1 MESER
6 INIIISPEVLSGD
19 IFNITYDGITFGS
32 YSGLSQVLSGG
43 TNGDSLLT
51 GLTIP
56 VLFTQSYN
64 DLGYY
69 STFDGLL
76 NQQDVITNF
85 VISGSPATPYK
96 VKLYNSAGYTYNSFL
111 ELSQYKVDWGDG
123 LESQYLSVNESSL
136 DHTYSQTPQTYTIK
150 MVQNN
155 PWGFTEIK
163 KTFSLPFTGVTIDN
177 QLGNITFTQ
186 QGGQWSGIPISYNY
200 IFTGDSENNIQSQI
214 SSNYTTVPFV
224 VSGYTNSRL
233 PLLRRW
239 GPNPYTVGFVLQPIS
254 GVMGYITEI
263 NSTYTAYTLNEINY
277 VDFNNGKTL
286 FLVNSSGLTAND
298 IVVSAITKDE
308 ILLDFVMD
316 PEIQSDVYVERG
328 KYSAVEGL
336 QRLGEVDNLGDLI
349 RYGYGYFK
357 INNT

>member
-6 INIIISPEVLSGD
+6 INIVISPEVLSRD
-19 IFNITYDGITFGS
+19 IFDITYNGITFGV

-69 STFDGLL
+69 SEFDGFT
-76 NQQDVITNF
+76 NQIDVVTNF
-85 VISGSPATPYK
+85 VISGNPSSPYD
-96 VKLYNSAGYTYNSFL
+96 VRLYNSAGYTYNSFL

-123 LESQYLSVNESSL
+123 LVSQYLSVNQSSL
-136 DHTYSQTPQTYTIK
+136 NHTYSPTPQTYTVK
-150 MVQNN
+150 MVQSN
-155 PWGFTEIK
+155 PWGITEIQK
-163 KTFSLPFTGVTIDN
+163 SITLPFTGVTIDN
-177 QLGNITFTQ
+177 ELGNITFTQ
-186 QGGQWSGIPISYNY
+186 QGGNWSGIPISYNY
-200 IFTGDSENNIQSQI
+200 IFTGDSENNIPSQI
-214 SSNYTTVPFV
+214 SSSYLQVPFV

-233 PLLRRW
+233 DLLRRW
-239 GPNPYTVGFVLQPIS
+239 GPNPYTVGYVVTPIK
-254 GVMGYITEI
+254 GVIGYVTEI
-263 NSTYTAYTLNEINY
+263 NSTYTAYTVNDINY

-286 FLVNSSGLTAND
+286 FLVNSSGLTTND

-316 PEIQSDVYVERG
+316 PEIQSDVFVERG

>member
-6 INIIISPEVLSGD
+6 INIVISPEVLNGD
-19 IFNITYDGITFGS
+19 IFNITYNGITFGS
-32 YSGLSQVLSGG
+32 YSGLSQV
-43 TNGDSLLT
+43 LT

-64 DLGYY
+64 DIGYY
-69 STFDGLL
+69 STFDGLI
-76 NQQDVITNF
+76 NQQDVVTNF
-85 VISGSPATPYK
+85 VLSGTSASPYK
-96 VKLYNSAGYTYNSFL
+96 VRLYNSAGYTYNSFL
-111 ELSQYKVDWGDG
+111 ELAQYKVDWGDG
-123 LESQYLSVNESSL
+123 LVSQFLSVNESSL
-136 DHTYSQTPQTYTIK
+136 EHTYSQTPQTYTVR

-155 PWGFTEIK
+155 PWGVTEIK
-163 KTFSLPFTGVTIDN
+163 KTITLPLTGVTIDN
-177 QLGNITFTQ
+177 ELGNITFTQ
-186 QGGQWSGIPISYNY
+186 QGGQWSGIPISYDY

-214 SSNYTTVPFV
+214 SSSYTQVPFL

-233 PLLRRW
+233 ALLRRW
-239 GPNPYTVGFVLQPIS
+239 GPNPYTIGFVLQPIR
-254 GVMGYITEI
+254 GVMGYVTEI
-263 NSTYTAYTLNEINY
+263 TPTYTAYTINQTNY
-277 VDFNNGKTL
+277 VDLNNGKTL
-286 FLVNSSGLTAND
+286 FLVDSSGLTTND

-316 PEIQSDVYVERG
+316 PEIQSDVFVERG